1 MVPLSQ
7 DRAYVVHLRRYT
19 DSRVILEL
27 LTLHS
32 GIVHA
37 VARVPGKRDR
47 AKFEPF
53 HPLSVEF
60 SGASELKTLRVCEQI
75 SEAAVH
81 LTGVPLFCGLYL
93 NELMQRL
100 LRPGE
105 PFPEIFS
112 YYESVLHLLSLDAA
126 RADIESTLRRME
138 FFVLAQLGF
147 GIDFAACATSGAEV
161 DADSFYRFEQ
171 GKGFA
176 LVAPE
181 AGVSASKI
189 IPGAH
194 LLALAKGDLSDTEV
208 LRSAKTISRTALAP
222 LLGAQP
228 LKSRELFV

>member
-1 MVPLSQ
+1 MAPSSQ
-7 DRAYVVHLRRYT
+7 DKAYVVHLRRYT

-27 LTLHS
+27 LTLHG

-60 SGASELKTLRVCEQI
+60 SGTSDLKTLRVCEPL
-75 SEAAVH
+75 SETAVR

-93 NELMQRL
+93 NELIQRL

-112 YYESVLHLLSLDAA
+112 YYESVLHLLNLEAA
-126 RADIESTLRRME
+126 RADIESTLRGME
-138 FFVLAQLGF
+138 FFILAQLGF
-147 GIDFAACATSGAEV
+147 AIDFASCSTSGGEI
-161 DADSFYRFEQ
+161 DPDSLYRFEESR
-171 GKGFA
+171 GFA
-176 LVAPE
+176 LVAR
-181 AGVSASKI
+181 GVNHGASKV
-189 IPGAH
+189 IPGKH
-194 LLALAKGDLSDTEV
+194 LLALAKGDLSDLEV
-208 LRSAKTISRTALAP
+208 LRSAKYISRRALAP
-222 LLGAQP
+222 LLGDQP

>member
-112 YYESVLHLLSLDAA
+112 NYESVLHLLSLDAA

-138 FFVLAQLGF
+138 FFILAQLGF
-147 GIDFAACATSGAEV
+147 GIDFATCSTSGAEV
-161 DADSFYRFEQ
+161 DAGSLYRFEQ

-176 LVAPE
+176 LVAPG
-181 AGVSASKI
+181 ASVGASKI

-208 LRSAKTISRTALAP
+208 LRSAKTISRAALAP

>member
-1 MVPLSQ
+1 MAPLSQ

-60 SGASELKTLRVCEQI
+60 SGASELKTLRVCEQL
-75 SEAAVH
+75 SETAVQ

-112 YYESVLHLLSLDAA
+112 KYESVLHLLNLGAA
-126 RADIESTLRRME
+126 RTDIESTLRRME
-138 FFVLAQLGF
+138 FFILAQLGF
-147 GIDFAACATSGAEV
+147 GIDFATCSTSGAEIN
-161 DADSFYRFEQ
+161 AGSFYRFEQ

-176 LVAPE
+176 FVTPGANL
-181 AGVSASKI
+181 GGYKL
-189 IPGAH
+189 IPGVH

-208 LRSAKTISRTALAP
+208 LRTAKTISRVALAP

>member
-1 MVPLSQ
+1 MAPLSQ

-32 GIVHA
+32 GIVHS

-60 SGASELKTLRVCEQI
+60 FGTSELKTLRLCEPL
-75 SEAAVH
+75 SETAGR

-105 PFPEIFS
+105 PVPEIFS
-112 YYESVLHLLSLDAA
+112 FYESVLHLLNLDAA
-126 RADIESTLRRME
+126 RADIEAALRGME
-138 FFVLAQLGF
+138 FFILAQLGF
-147 GIDFAACATSGAEV
+147 GIDFASCSTSGGAI
-161 DADSFYRFEQ
+161 DSDCFYHFEES
-171 GKGFA
+171 KGFA
-176 LVAPE
+176 LVAS
-181 AGVSASKI
+181 GVNLGASKV
-189 IPGAH
+189 IPGRH
-194 LLALAKGDLSDTEV
+194 LLALAKGDLSDVEV
-208 LRSAKTISRTALAP
+208 LRSAKYIARRALAP
-222 LLGAQP
+222 LLGDQP